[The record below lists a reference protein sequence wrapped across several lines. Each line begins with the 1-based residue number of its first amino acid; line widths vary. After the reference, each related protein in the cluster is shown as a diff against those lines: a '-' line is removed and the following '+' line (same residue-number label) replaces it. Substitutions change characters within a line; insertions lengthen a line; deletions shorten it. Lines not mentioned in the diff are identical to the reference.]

1 MSVTVGKQAH
11 TDDIFLE
18 QKVLRN
24 AILAGGEYDRR
35 CRNVAYTI
43 PRERL
48 ATLCGVS
55 YSYLGDVLNTNVE
68 PERQKPWQHKWDVV
82 LAQENP
88 HVYAEEVLD
97 WLCELAGRERT
108 EPKRVLTPEE
118 RLMLVFERI
127 KEHRLDPLFADLI

>member
-1 MSVTVGKQAH
+1 MSAVMGKQGH
-11 TDDIFLE
+11 TDDLFLE

-24 AILAGGEYDRR
+24 AILAGEYDRR

-68 PERQKPWQHKWDVV
+68 SERQKPWQHKWDVV
-82 LAQENP
+82 LAQEAP
-88 HVYAEEVLD
+88 HAYTEEILD
-97 WLCELAGRERT
+97 WLCELAGREKT
-108 EPKRVLTPEE
+108 VPKRLLTPEE
-118 RLMLVFERI
+118 RLMLMLERI
-127 KEHRLDPLFADLI
+127 KQRGLDPLFTDLI